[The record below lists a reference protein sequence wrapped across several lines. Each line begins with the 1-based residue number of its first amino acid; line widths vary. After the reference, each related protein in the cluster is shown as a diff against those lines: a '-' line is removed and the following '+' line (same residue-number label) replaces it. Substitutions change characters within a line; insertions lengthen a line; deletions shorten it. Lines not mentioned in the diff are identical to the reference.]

1 MKQQTNNSERKKRT
15 NTLTEVKKGSTK
27 KRSIS
32 LERLKNAMNTKQ

>member
-15 NTLTEVKKGSTK
+15 NTLAEVKKGSAK

-32 LERLKNAMNTKQ
+32 LERLKNAMSAKK